1 MKEKM
6 TERKIQNIVAYF
18 MVVRDFTE
26 AGMIEYQEYGSR
38 GKLMLV
44 KILQEWIFF
53 QHEES
58 SSNNVE
64 LESPLISLQE

>member
-44 KILQEWIFF
+44 KILQE
-53 QHEES
+53 
-58 SSNNVE
+58 
-64 LESPLISLQE
+64 